1 MSKDK
6 GMPFIEYDPLARF
19 VTEDRPRELVR
30 AKFLASG
37 EFQTLLEEGGH
48 SVEAIAAQANIN
60 QADIQRL
67 LANSLDV
74 DLDTIQKAVAAVR
87 YLNDTSH

>member
-1 MSKDK
+1 MTK
-6 GMPFIEYDPLARF
+6 GFPFIEYDTLARF
-19 VTEDRPRELVR
+19 VTKDRPRELVR

-48 SVEAIAAQANIN
+48 SVEVIAAQANIDP
-60 QADIQRL
+60 ADIERL

-74 DLDTIQKAVAAVR
+74 DLDTILKAVAAVR

>member
-1 MSKDK
+1 MTEDK
-6 GMPFIEYDPLARF
+6 SMPFIEYDPLARF

-37 EFQTLLEEGGH
+37 EFQTLLEESGH
-48 SVEAIAAQANIN
+48 SVEVIAAQANIDP
-60 QADIQRL
+60 ADIERL

-74 DLDTIQKAVAAVR
+74 DLDTIQKAVSAVR
-87 YLNDTSH
+87 YLIDSSH

>member
-1 MSKDK
+1 MSKTK
-6 GMPFIEYDPLARF
+6 GMPFTEFDPLARF
-19 VTEDRPRELVR
+19 VTEDRPSELVR

-48 SVEAIAAQANIN
+48 SVEAVAAQANIDP
-60 QADIQRL
+60 AAIERL

-74 DLDTIQKAVAAVR
+74 DLDTIQKAEAAVR

>member
-1 MSKDK
+1 MTTK
-6 GMPFIEYDPLARF
+6 GFPFVEYDTLAGY

-48 SVEAIAAQANIN
+48 SVEVIAAQANIDP
-60 QADIQRL
+60 ADIDRL

-74 DLDTIQKAVAAVR
+74 DLDTIQKAVEAVR
-87 YLNDTSH
+87 YLNDSSH

>member
-1 MSKDK
+1 MA
-6 GMPFIEYDPLARF
+6 FIEYDPLARF
-19 VTEDRPRELVR
+19 VTEDRTSEPVR

-37 EFQTLLEEGGH
+37 ELVRLLEECPYPM
-48 SVEAIAAQANIN
+48 EAIAAQANIDL
-60 QADIQRL
+60 ATIKRL
-67 LANSLDV
+67 LVESVLDV

>member
-1 MSKDK
+1 MTTK
-6 GMPFIEYDPLARF
+6 GFPFVEYDPLARF

-30 AKFLASG
+30 AKFLVSG
-37 EFQTLLEEGGH
+37 EFHTLLEEGGH
-48 SVEAIAAQANIN
+48 SVEVIAAQANIDP
-60 QADIQRL
+60 ADIERL

-87 YLNDTSH
+87 YLNDTSY